1 VRENGNL
8 ALSRYVQAI
17 EASSTLAIT
26 TKVAELRRQ
35 GKTIIDLG
43 AGEPDFPTPEKVCEA
58 GIKAI
63 QDGKTKYTPNAG
75 LLELRERIAAFVN
88 SYGGDYHASQILV
101 CCGAKQAIFHALLA
115 VCNPEDEAI
124 VLSPYWTSY
133 PQQVKMAGAQ
143 PVLLHATEQ
152 NGYKITAGQLQNAI
166 TPKTKLLI
174 FNSPCN
180 PTGAVYTNEELASI
194 VHVISQSGIYVLSD
208 EIYMKLVYDGLEPV
222 SLASFPQIRNRLI
235 LVNGLSKSHAMTG
248 WRVGYLAAGQQIV
261 KAAAKVQSHTTSNI
275 TSISQY
281 AAMAAFDLGSDEFE
295 NMRTTFAERR
305 DYVVGRLQNMPGVK
319 ISVPKGAFYVYPKIS
334 SFFRKTRN
342 KNAINSPLEL
352 AAFLLENAEVAVVP
366 GEAFGSTEN
375 IRLSYANSM
384 ENLSKAMDQ
393 IDKALRLL
401 L

>member
-1 VRENGNL
+1 MQKNGKSG
-8 ALSRYVQAI
+8 LSRYVQLI

-43 AGEPDFPTPEKVCEA
+43 AGEPDFPTPEKVCQA

-63 QDGKTKYTPNAG
+63 QEGKTKYTPNAG
-75 LLELRERIAAFVN
+75 LLKLRERIAAFVN
-88 SYGGDYHASQILV
+88 SYGGDYSSSQILV
-101 CCGAKQAIFHALLA
+101 CCGAKQAIFNALLA
-115 VCNPEDEAI
+115 ICDPADEVI
-124 VLSPYWTSY
+124 IISPFWTSY

-143 PVLLHATEQ
+143 LVLLHATEQ
-152 NGYKITAGQLQNAI
+152 NGYKITADQLQNAI

-180 PTGAVYTNEELASI
+180 PTGAVYTNEELEEIAN
-194 VHVISQSGIYVLSD
+194 VVARNGIFVLSD
-208 EIYMKLVYDGLEPV
+208 EIYLKLIYDGLEPV
-222 SLASFPQIRNRLI
+222 SLAKFPQIRNQLI

-248 WRVGYLAAGQQIV
+248 WRVGYLAAEQQIV

-281 AAMAAFDLGSDEFE
+281 AAIAAFELRDDELE
-295 NMRTTFAERR
+295 NMRSTFAERR
-305 DYVVGRLQNMPGVK
+305 DYVVRRLQTMSDVK
-319 ISVPKGAFYVYPKIS
+319 VIVPKGAFYVYPNIS
-334 SFFRKTRN
+334 SFLGKAHN
-342 KNAINSPLEL
+342 GIVINSSLDL
-352 AAFLLENAEVAVVP
+352 AAFLLEKAEVAVVP

-384 ENLSKAMDQ
+384 ENLVKAMDQ